1 VARDEGAVEGEE
13 GVTTT
18 LIQTQ
23 GVELTPSQLEP
34 IGWFLLAVLEWEDP
48 TTPTPALPLKGEG
61 GRRKRKAVCVSSP
74 VA

>member
-1 VARDEGAVEGEE
+1 M
-13 GVTTT
+13 TTT
-18 LIQTQ
+18 LTPTLPRE

-48 TTPTPALPLKGEG
+48 TPPPTPPHRKSIDGEG